1 MSLWLFHPF
10 IGVSMEANKLAEMLK
25 TIEAN
30 HYLKA
35 KLIIEEAT
43 AMLTKQASQIKML
56 EVEVEA
62 MRKQV
67 QENQLSN
74 DCGK

>member
-1 MSLWLFHPF
+1 
-10 IGVSMEANKLAEMLK
+10 MEANKLAEMLK
-25 TIEAN
+25 TVDAN